1 MNQKSVNILKSL
13 KESVEKGNLT
23 IEKFPIKDVMALICA
38 EHKIWLT
45 DLVQTW
51 GTYEAIY
58 HKSMNKVICER
69 NLSELINLIEE
80 LINDLEIIPKQEAFV
95 SEEKLRVLDQK
106 INQSVICHYKEYAR
120 KAYEEYPFHSQQ
132 KKLVFQGKGVIYTV
146 ITGNYDELCTPQY
159 IDDEY
164 DYICFTDNRK
174 LTSDIWSVR
183 YVENMENLDRARLSR
198 KYKILCHEFLKEY
211 DYSIYV
217 DGKIQ
222 IIGDLRKYIETYCR
236 GSSMLCFPHFVRSCA
251 YEEAKACIAIGKDTP
266 EIIKKQMEGYEKE
279 GYPVNNGLI
288 DGACLVRQHHSS
300 ILQKVME
307 CWWNEVKSKSRRDQL
322 SIGYAC
328 WKNNFHYDLSDLY
341 TYQNEYLRKS
351 RNWEKPY

>member
-1 MNQKSVNILKSL
+1 MSQKSVNILKSL
-13 KESVEKGNLT
+13 KESVEKERLT
-23 IEKFPIKDVMALICA
+23 IEKFPIEDVIALVCA
-38 EHKIWLT
+38 EHRMWLT
-45 DLVQTW
+45 DLEQIR
-51 GTYEAIY
+51 GIYETVY
-58 HKSMNKVICER
+58 HKCMNEVICGR
-69 NLSELINLIEE
+69 NTAELISLMEE
-80 LINDLEIIPKQEAFV
+80 LINDLETIPKQEMFA
-95 SEEKLRVLDQK
+95 SEEKLRMLDEK
-106 INQSVICHYKEYAR
+106 VIQSIICRYKEYAR
-120 KAYEEYPFHSQQ
+120 KAYEEYLFYPQQ
-132 KKLVFQGKGVIYTV
+132 EKSVFQGKGVIYTV
-146 ITGNYDELCTPQY
+146 ITGDYDELCPPQY

-164 DYICFTDNRK
+164 DYICFTDNRN
-174 LTSDIWSVR
+174 LTSDVWSVR
-183 YVENMENLDRARLSR
+183 YVENIENMDRARLSR
-198 KYKILCHEFLKEY
+198 KYKIMCHKFLEEY

-251 YEEAKACIAIGKDTP
+251 YEEAKVCIEAGKDTP
-266 EIIKKQMEGYEKE
+266 EVIKKQMEGYEKE

-288 DGACLVRQHHSS
+288 DGACLVRQHHSV

-307 CWWNEVKSKSRRDQL
+307 CWWNEVKNKSRRDQL

-351 RNWEKPY
+351 RNWEGSY